1 MTRNQPRV
9 ILVTGP
15 SINNETIIFSPIRS
29 FVTLS
34 FPLSSPTFRQRA
46 PYNKL
51 AKNPFITRLDAFSP
65 IPQFIPHAALIR
77 KCCVHGGTRFPFF
90 FFPLSLS
97 FSRHQKLERAA
108 RLIIKN
114 GRVIDRERERGYRK
128 GVDERRH
135 GKMCVQQCATSGK
148 NRVKGVGVEGHVR
161 VTATSQ
167 RATPWL
173 VWKYA
178 GCQARDVHPSV
189 LIAKGET
196 TSYRTPELLTLREK
210 KLATKGLLEKKERKK
225 RIKNCSFRRAII
237 HQSRELGYEIARN
250 YLFYF
255 FFFFFFRIR
264 EFRNRDRYPRFLRN

>member
-210 KLATKGLLEKKERKK
+210 KLATKGLLEKKRKK
-225 RIKNCSFRRAII
+225 EENKKLQLSSCYYSSVSRIGIRNCTK
-237 HQSRELGYEIARN
+237 
-250 YLFYF
+250 LFVL
-255 FFFFFFRIR
+255 FFFFRIE
-264 EFRNRDRYPRFLRN
+264 EFIEIVILDF

>member
-1 MTRNQPRV
+1 M
-9 ILVTGP
+9 
-15 SINNETIIFSPIRS
+15 
-29 FVTLS
+29 
-34 FPLSSPTFRQRA
+34 
-46 PYNKL
+46 
-51 AKNPFITRLDAFSP
+51 
-65 IPQFIPHAALIR
+65 
-77 KCCVHGGTRFPFF
+77 
-90 FFPLSLS
+90 
-97 FSRHQKLERAA
+97 ERAA

-114 GRVIDRERERGYRK
+114 GRVIDREREKGGGKVSRGGGRGK
-128 GVDERRH
+128 RRH

-210 KLATKGLLEKKERKK
+210 KLAAKGLLEKNKK
-225 RIKNCSFRRAII
+225 NLPAFI
-237 HQSRELGYEIARN
+237 
-250 YLFYF
+250 
-255 FFFFFFRIR
+255 
-264 EFRNRDRYPRFLRN
+264 PRLPETTCQTVYSIF

>member
-1 MTRNQPRV
+1 MNLVTRNQPRV

-114 GRVIDRERERGYRK
+114 GRVIDRERERVSKGGGREAARK
-128 GVDERRH
+128 NVCAAMCNIGEKPREGGGSRGSRACNGNVAESHPLASVEICGVPGQGRSPFGFNCKRGDDLLP
-135 GKMCVQQCATSGK
+135 
-148 NRVKGVGVEGHVR
+148 NP
-161 VTATSQ
+161 
-167 RATPWL
+167 RA
-173 VWKYA
+173 
-178 GCQARDVHPSV
+178 
-189 LIAKGET
+189 
-196 TSYRTPELLTLREK
+196 SYP
-210 KLATKGLLEKKERKK
+210 
-225 RIKNCSFRRAII
+225 
-237 HQSRELGYEIARN
+237 
-250 YLFYF
+250 
-255 FFFFFFRIR
+255 
-264 EFRNRDRYPRFLRN
+264 